1 MQSMIEEADGSARAG
16 KVIMDELIK
25 EVLGAWGDFSVRFD
39 GRPEQGPAALG
50 MERAVAFSG
59 ATQGTLVLRCPLGL
73 GSMLAK
79 ARGQGEADA
88 AFRELSIQVGRRLL
102 ESLGGPEARPAL
114 LSDRGA
120 TCSRDWPAG
129 RPRLSLALLVVTRD
143 LMIIGA
149 VVLSWL
155 LDRPME
161 IKPLWISKANT
172 FAQIGLVA
180 LLLASLAFGWGEGAW
195 VTPGLWIVAALTLG
209 SLAAYF
215 KRWMTH
221 MMA

>member
-1 MQSMIEEADGSARAG
+1 MIEEADGSARAG

-129 RPRLSLALLVVTRD
+129 RPRLSLALLVDGLPLELRLWLKGQPEAGSDLHLDSSTRR
-143 LMIIGA
+143 A
-149 VVLSWL
+149 
-155 LDRPME
+155 
-161 IKPLWISKANT
+161 
-172 FAQIGLVA
+172 AQRVRSRNQREA
-180 LLLASLAFGWGEGAW
+180 L
-195 VTPGLWIVAALTLG
+195 
-209 SLAAYF
+209 AY
-215 KRWMTH
+215 
-221 MMA
+221 A